1 MSRSPAAMTSYSDP
15 IRLQEELAGQVIAAD
30 DLGRIRNV
38 CGADVAYSGDT
49 AYCAAV
55 VMDRAGKAVIET
67 VSSISA
73 AKHPYI
79 PGLLMLREA
88 EPILHTLKKLKKN
101 YDLLFVDG
109 HGRLHPRKCGLAC
122 YLGIRLGKPSIGVA
136 KKLLCG
142 NLRDDGFI
150 EYGGE
155 ILGIA
160 LPLGGRKKIY
170 VSVGHRVS
178 LKTAVEIVKEF
189 GGGIPEPLRLADIKS
204 KMQKR
209 GRGLG

>member
-1 MSRSPAAMTSYSDP
+1 MTSHSDA
-15 IRLQEELAGQVIAAD
+15 IRLQQDLARKVIAAD
-30 DLGRIRNV
+30 DFGRIRNV
-38 CGADVAYSGDT
+38 CGVDVAYSGDT
-49 AYCAAV
+49 AYCSAV

-67 VSSISA
+67 ASSVSA
-73 AKHPYI
+73 AKNPYI

-88 EPILHTLKKLKKN
+88 EPVLHTLEMLKKN
-101 YDLLFVDG
+101 YDLLLVDG
-109 HGRLHPRKCGLAC
+109 HGQLHPRKCGLAC
-122 YLGIRLGKPSIGVA
+122 YLGIKLGKPAIGVA
-136 KKLLCG
+136 KRLLCG

-155 ILGIA
+155 ILGFA

-178 LKTAVEIVKEF
+178 LKTAVEIVRDA
-189 GGGIPEPLRLADIKS
+189 GRGMPEPLRLADFNS

-209 GRGLG
+209 GRGLS

>member
-1 MSRSPAAMTSYSDP
+1 MSGSSAAMTSHSDA
-15 IRLQEELAGQVIAAD
+15 IGLQEELASKVIAAD
-30 DLGRIRNV
+30 DFGRIRNV
-38 CGADVAYSGDT
+38 CGADVAYSCDT
-49 AYCAAV
+49 AYCSAV

-67 VSSISA
+67 VSSVSA
-73 AKHPYI
+73 VKNPYV

-88 EPILHTLKKLKKN
+88 EPILHTLEMLKKN

-109 HGRLHPRKCGLAC
+109 HGQLHPRKCGLAC

-142 NLRDDGFI
+142 NPRDDGFI
-150 EYGGE
+150 EYEGE
-155 ILGIA
+155 ILGFG

-178 LKTAVEIVKEF
+178 LKTAVEIVGEF
-189 GGGIPEPLRLADIKS
+189 GGGMPEPLRLAHIKS